1 MNLQR
6 IETQLREKLGQL
18 EERLA
23 QVNKDISKTHSA
35 DSEEQAVEREN
46 DEVLEGIGLEAKAS
60 IQDIRA
66 ALARI
71 SAGTYGSCA
80 NCGEAINPERLE
92 AIPEATHCVSCAD

>member
-1 MNLQR
+1 MSLKR
-6 IETQLREKLGQL
+6 VEAQLREKLEQL
-18 EERLA
+18 EERVDN
-23 QVNKDISKTHSA
+23 VNEDISKIHSA
-35 DSEEQAVEREN
+35 DSEEQATEREN
-46 DEVLEGIGLEAKAS
+46 DEVLEGIGQEAKSS

-80 NCGEAINPERLE
+80 SCGEAINPERLE